1 MSEILACRNLAVGYD
16 GVRMCEGINFAVH
29 EGEYICVVGHSG
41 IGKSA
46 LVNTILGITP
56 PICGQ
61 VEYLGGLTRADI
73 GCMPQ
78 HQDIRGTSLV
88 WDVVLSGCLGKMKG
102 LFVGRK
108 ERKLVAEKL
117 EKLRIADLAKR
128 RFGDLSG
135 GQRQKVLLARALC
148 AAKRLLIL
156 DEPMHGL
163 DVVAKDEIFNEVSRI
178 NREDGI
184 AVIIIDSE
192 ALDGTVLHLSDR
204 QLYCGDAAEYVKSVP
219 GKFYFA
225 GRII

>member
-1 MSEILACRNLAVGYD
+1 MTVGYD
-16 GVRMCEGINFAVH
+16 GVRMCEQIDFTVH

-46 LVNTILGITP
+46 LVNTLLGITP
-56 PICGQ
+56 PIEGEM
-61 VEYLGGLTRADI
+61 EYLGGLTRADI

-78 HQDIRGTSLV
+78 HQDIRSSPPV
-88 WDVVLSGCLGKMKG
+88 RAVVIAGCLGKMKH
-102 LFVGRK
+102 LFVGR
-108 ERKLVAEKL
+108 AEKENAAAQL
-117 EKLRIADLAKR
+117 ERLGITHLAKR

-148 AAKRLLIL
+148 AAHKLLLL

-163 DVVAKDEIFNEVSRI
+163 DAVAKDEIFAEITRLNK
-178 NREDGI
+178 EDGM
-184 AVIIIDSE
+184 AVIIVDSE

-204 QLYCGDAAEYVKSVP
+204 QLYCGGAAEYCRSVP
-219 GKFYFA
+219 GQFYFA